1 MTGSGFLGFAFLALR
16 DFLGLREVDEE
27 AGSSQVGGARC
38 QKGVVDVEA
47 GPVLKEYPSCVLQ
60 EEGEARL
67 GDEFAGKKGS
77 PLYAPADDADGI
89 PGVFVGPGRV
99 QQAPRCCRFRGILST

>member
-1 MTGSGFLGFAFLALR
+1 MTGPGFLDFAFLALR
-16 DFLGLREVDEE
+16 GFLGFSEVNEGV
-27 AGSSQVGGARC
+27 GSSQVGGARC

-67 GDEFAGKKGS
+67 GDEFAGRKGS
-77 PLYAPADDADGI
+77 PLYAPADEI
-89 PGVFVGPGRV
+89 GRAHV
-99 QQAPRCCRFRGILST
+99 

>member
-1 MTGSGFLGFAFLALR
+1 MTSPGFLDFTFLALR
-16 DFLGLREVDEE
+16 DLLGLGEVDE
-27 AGSSQVGGARC
+27 GVVSSQVGGARC

-67 GDEFAGKKGS
+67 GDEFAGKKRL
-77 PLYAPADDADGI
+77 PLYAPAGDADGI
-89 PGVFVGPGRV
+89 PGVTAGPGRV
-99 QQAPRCCRFRGILST
+99 RRVPRCCRFRGTPST

>member
-1 MTGSGFLGFAFLALR
+1 MTGPGFLDLAFLALR
-16 DFLGLREVDEE
+16 GFLGLEGVV
-27 AGSSQVGGARC
+27 SFQVGGGRC

-67 GDEFAGKKGS
+67 GDEFVGGTKPS
-77 PLYAPADDADGI
+77 LYAPAGDADDI
-89 PGVFVGPGRV
+89 FGVAAGPGRV
-99 QQAPRCCRFRGILST
+99 RRAPRCCRFRGIPST

>member
-1 MTGSGFLGFAFLALR
+1 MTGSGFLDFAFLALR

-38 QKGVVDVEA
+38 QKGVVDAEA

-67 GDEFAGKKGS
+67 GDEFAGERRP
-77 PLYAPADDADGI
+77 PLYVPTGDADGSLGVTVE
-89 PGVFVGPGRV
+89 PGCD
-99 QQAPRCCRFRGILST
+99 QQAPRCYRFRGIPST

>member
-1 MTGSGFLGFAFLALR
+1 VTGPGFLDFAFLALR
-16 DFLGLREVDEE
+16 GFLGFWEVDE
-27 AGSSQVGGARC
+27 GVVSSQVGGARC

-67 GDEFAGKKGS
+67 GDGFVGRKGS
-77 PLYAPADDADGI
+77 PLYAPTGDADGT
-89 PGVFVGPGRV
+89 PRVSMGPVRV
-99 QQAPRCCRFRGILST
+99 